1 MSLADDTKAFLS
13 TCGVCGIWESEEIGV
28 CEWFFCC
35 LVCDKVFVIVF
46 VDIAINVIIDNR
58 LISFI
63 ATGLLYVAIFVY
75 LSGRYCKID
84 LFRFL
89 YKEKLRKT

>member
-46 VDIAINVIIDNR
+46 VDIAIIPVE
-58 LISFI
+58 
-63 ATGLLYVAIFVY
+63 G
-75 LSGRYCKID
+75 K
-84 LFRFL
+84 RF
-89 YKEKLRKT
+89 YKYFHVCTVSIHDWLVKQIRKLDH